1 MKTGRRLWR
10 KMVRTV
16 RERLFTRD
24 LNAYSANEASSS
36 PAATSPTNGVIDVY
50 ARGNN
55 AALYEWTYS

>member
-1 MKTGRRLWR
+1 
-10 KMVRTV
+10 MVRTV